1 MGATNSKSTFRNIIT
16 TLITTD
22 INPTDHNFWDDLWKI
37 NLSLE
42 EIFELISLD
51 EIRLMIKNRIQN
63 VKTIFTQA
71 VAQLYQ
77 VVETPYSEYF
87 DQALNC
93 IRLLSRILPIML
105 EDNSQFIMGI
115 YLSIYLII
123 QSNFFI

>member
-1 MGATNSKSTFRNIIT
+1 MGATNSKSIFRSIIT

-37 NLSLE
+37 NLTLE
-42 EIFELISLD
+42 EIFELISPD

-93 IRLLSRILPIML
+93 ARILCRFLPLML
-105 EDNSQFIMGI
+105 EDNGQFIMGI
-115 YLSIYLII
+115 NISNIYLII
-123 QSNFFI
+123 SNYI